1 MQLLQPRLIVNPTE
15 NVLLSCVFMTSDKHS
30 IWSAMEELTKAHQ
43 TSNITQKRL
52 RSTLAYSTSSSTRR
66 DNGIY
71 CGNRSRVGAREGGWM
86 QGDQII
92 REGKVNIHFFGY
104 IFQLF
109 SIIPEKKSGYC
120 RSAYARQTRDS
131 IVQRRHVYV
140 RTEYVWRPATRGS
153 YTYSKLPF

>member
-1 MQLLQPRLIVNPTE
+1 
-15 NVLLSCVFMTSDKHS
+15 
-30 IWSAMEELTKAHQ
+30 
-43 TSNITQKRL
+43 
-52 RSTLAYSTSSSTRR
+52 
-66 DNGIY
+66 
-71 CGNRSRVGAREGGWM
+71 M

-92 REGKVNIHFFGY
+92 REGKVTFSLD
-104 IFQLF
+104 IFQLC